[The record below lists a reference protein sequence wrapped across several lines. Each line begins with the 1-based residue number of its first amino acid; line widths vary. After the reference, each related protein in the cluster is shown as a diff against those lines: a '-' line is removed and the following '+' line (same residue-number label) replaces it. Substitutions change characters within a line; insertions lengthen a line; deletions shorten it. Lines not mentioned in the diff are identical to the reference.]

1 MGSRR
6 HVGSSESSSSRSFGW
21 GLPKLKC
28 KCGVEAVIR
37 RVRNGDNVGKKF
49 YGCPNWPEGDCGFF
63 QWVNANNMDLEDLRF
78 RVFEKDTQ
86 VAEKEIEIDFM
97 KEQLKKIEKNLDIKE
112 DELNDTKME
121 LCHTRIELMKAARNE
136 KNFSI
141 ALFVSWI
148 FFAFMLVYL
157 KA

>member
-49 YGCPNWPEGDCGFF
+49 YGCPNWP
-63 QWVNANNMDLEDLRF
+63 
-78 RVFEKDTQ
+78 VFEKDTQ

-148 FFAFMLVYL
+148 FFAFLLVYL